1 MGRSASGYRSS
12 LDNRLGGVS
21 VGEVKELHYHDVLLL
36 PRMAA
41 VNSRDDTDISVKLGK
56 ERFILPVVPAN
67 MKTVISEELAIW
79 LSEHGYFY
87 IHHRFGI
94 DPVAFTKLMKSCN
107 QIASISLGVNEESMK
122 MVHKLAENDKPD
134 YITVDIAHGH
144 CNKMAAMI
152 KHIKK
157 YLPDS
162 FLIAGN
168 VCTYEGARFLQELEV
183 DAIKVGIGP
192 GKVCT
197 TKLMTGFSRPQFS
210 AVLECVKVNYHL
222 CNRCHTRYPVD
233 TFLKNCGCGAVVEPR
248 KIVAIIADGGIEH
261 NGDVAKA
268 LVAGATMVMA
278 GSLLAGFDESPGKK
292 IVHDDG
298 RLTKEYFGSASEA
311 NKGAKEFIEGRRI
324 EIPYRGSIHDKLQE
338 IKQSLRSSV
347 SYAGGHDLSCF
358 KEVQWII
365 Q

>member
-1 MGRSASGYRSS
+1 M
-12 LDNRLGGVS
+12 
-21 VGEVKELHYHDVLLL
+21 GEVKELHYHDVLLL

-67 MKTVISEELAIW
+67 MKTVINEELALW

-144 CNKMAAMI
+144 CNKMASMVR
-152 KHIKK
+152 HIKK

-168 VCTYEGARFLQELEV
+168 VCTREGTRFLVDLGV
-183 DAIKVGIGP
+183 DAVKVGIGP

-210 AVLECVKVNYHL
+210 AVLECAKEFK
-222 CNRCHTRYPVD
+222 T
-233 TFLKNCGCGAVVEPR
+233 
-248 KIVAIIADGGIEH
+248 IIADGGIEH

-292 IVHDDG
+292 IIHDDG

-358 KEVQWII
+358 KDVDWIR